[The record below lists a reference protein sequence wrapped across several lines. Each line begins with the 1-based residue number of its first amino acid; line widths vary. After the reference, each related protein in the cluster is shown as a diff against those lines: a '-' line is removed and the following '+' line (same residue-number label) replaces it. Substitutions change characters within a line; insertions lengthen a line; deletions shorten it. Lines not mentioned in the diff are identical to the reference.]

1 MPTAPRFYNNLTHAT
16 LAPMPLILAHDLGTT
31 GNKASLFDEHGALI
45 ASHTEPYPVDYPQAG
60 WAEQNP
66 EHWWQ
71 AVVNSTR
78 ALLVNQPTRKA
89 DIAAISFSGQMMGV
103 VAVDAQGQALR
114 NCIIWADQRAV
125 DEANQFVERCST
137 EAIYRGTGHRASAA
151 YTAAKILWLKTHE
164 PPIYVATHKF
174 LFAKDYCV
182 LKLTG
187 EYATDYSDASGSTLF
202 DLTTRQWRSDFL
214 TALEIDPA
222 KLPRIVPSQTIVGGV
237 THAAAEATGLRV
249 GTPVVIGGGDGACAT
264 VGAGAIDEGEAYCV
278 LGTSSW
284 IAFSSATPVFD
295 SAMRTFTF
303 HNLPADRYMPTG
315 TMQAACASRDWWMKV
330 IGAEVSDAAIAQ
342 VPPGAHGLLFL
353 PYLMGER
360 SPWWNP
366 HARGAFIGLNML
378 HGQPEMAR
386 AVLEGVAFNLK
397 IILDTFNESTS
408 SSHSLAASSSQPKQT
423 IAKIRLIGGGA
434 RSPIWQQILA
444 DVWGIP
450 VSLPDLLSEATS
462 WGAAVAGGVGVGLYP
477 DWAIAKTQTRISTVI
492 EPQPQH
498 AARYA
503 ERYALFK
510 QSYLA
515 LEPIYNQLSHPSS

>member
-1 MPTAPRFYNNLTHAT
+1 
-16 LAPMPLILAHDLGTT
+16 MPLILAHDLGTT
-31 GNKASLFDEHGALI
+31 ANKASLFDEHGALI

-60 WAEQNP
+60 WAEQDPNL
-66 EHWWQ
+66 WWQ
-71 AVVNSTR
+71 AVANSTR
-78 ALLVNQPTRKA
+78 ALLINQPNA
-89 DIAAISFSGQMMGV
+89 VDEIAAVSFSGQMMGV
-103 VAVDAQGQALR
+103 VAVDAHGQALR
-114 NCIIWADQRAV
+114 KCIIWADQRAV
-125 DEANQFVERCST
+125 HEADQFIERCGT

-151 YTAAKILWLKTHE
+151 YTAAKILWLKAHKPQT
-164 PPIYVATHKF
+164 YAATHKF

-214 TALEIDPA
+214 AALEIDPA
-222 KLPRIVPSQTIVGGV
+222 KLPRIVPSQTVVGSV
-237 THAAAEATGLRV
+237 TRAAAEATGLRV

-264 VGAGAIDEGEAYCV
+264 VGAGAIAEGEAYCV

-284 IAFSSATPVFD
+284 IAFSSATPIWD

-315 TMQAACASRDWWMKV
+315 TMQAACASRDWWHNV
-330 IGAEVSDAAIAQ
+330 IGAEVPDAAIGQ
-342 VPPGAHGLLFL
+342 VPPGAQGLLFL
-353 PYLMGER
+353 PYLIGER

-366 HARGAFIGLNML
+366 NARGAFIGLNML

-397 IILDTFNESTS
+397 IILDAFNESPSSPHSLPS
-408 SSHSLAASSSQPKQT
+408 SSSKPKQR
-423 IAKIRLIGGGA
+423 IEKIRLIGGGA
-434 RSPIWQQILA
+434 RSHVWQQILA

-450 VSLPDLLSEATS
+450 ISLPDLLSEATS
-462 WGAAVAGGVGVGLYP
+462 WGAAVAGGVGIGLYP
-477 DWAIAKTQTRISTVI
+477 DWSIAKTQTRISKVI
-492 EPQPQH
+492 EPQPKH
-498 AARYA
+498 MTRYA
-503 ERYALFK
+503 ELYALFK

-515 LEPIYNQLSHPSS
+515 LEPIYNQLGHLS